1 MQLLEPQRQHIESKT
16 FKEKQHVSVDLKSGT
31 PVWADLQSIS
41 LHAKAASGIK
51 QVIKESLVIQI
62 SHAYGVMSESG
73 LRERGAEK
81 PFQVEARREG
91 ELSSHW
97 SHFALI
103 QFWIVF
109 DSEVVLLFNSTLGL
123 IHLFIRFFFGLFVF
137 VFS

>member
-1 MQLLEPQRQHIESKT
+1 M
-16 FKEKQHVSVDLKSGT
+16 DLKSGT

-73 LRERGAEK
+73 LGERSAEK

-91 ELSSHW
+91 GLSSHW
-97 SHFALI
+97 SHSALI

-109 DSEVVLLFNSTLGL
+109 DLEVVLLFKPKLAL
-123 IHLFIRFFFGLFVF
+123 IRLFILFFFVCFLFF
-137 VFS
+137 FQGCSCSAANRHNSAELCC